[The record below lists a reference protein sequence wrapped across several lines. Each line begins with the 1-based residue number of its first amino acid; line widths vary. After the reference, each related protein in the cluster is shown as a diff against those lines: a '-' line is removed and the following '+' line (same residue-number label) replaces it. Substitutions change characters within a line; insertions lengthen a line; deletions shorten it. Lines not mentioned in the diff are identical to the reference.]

1 MPINWNE
8 VDKARLKYIQYKE
21 AVKAEYKKECLAC
34 KNSFFYFRKPEKP
47 KELYYS
53 YYDDYQLYED
63 QFISVE
69 GDKIIP
75 DFFILLP
82 KDLEKI
88 IIEYLNLSV
97 KDNIID
103 SDTYLRRTYY
113 YIDDNEENRKKIDK
127 VLAFIEKH
135 LKNEKAAQKIKQK
148 RAEAFIDNY
157 IDNKEGK

>member
-8 VDKARLKYIQYKE
+8 VDRLKLEYIQNKE
-21 AVKAEYKKECLAC
+21 AVEAEYKKECLAC
-34 KNSFFYFRKPEKP
+34 LNTLFRKPKKP

-53 YYDDYQLYED
+53 YYNDYQLYED

-69 GDKIIP
+69 GNKIIP

-88 IIEYLNLSV
+88 VIEYLNLSV

-103 SDTYLRRTYY
+103 PDTYLRRIYC
-113 YIDDNEENRKKIDK
+113 YIDDIEENRKKLDK
-127 VLAFIEKH
+127 VVALIEKY
-135 LKNEKAAQKIKQK
+135 LENKKAYQKTIQK
-148 RAEAFIDNY
+148 RAEAFIDSY
-157 IDNKEGK
+157 INNKDTK